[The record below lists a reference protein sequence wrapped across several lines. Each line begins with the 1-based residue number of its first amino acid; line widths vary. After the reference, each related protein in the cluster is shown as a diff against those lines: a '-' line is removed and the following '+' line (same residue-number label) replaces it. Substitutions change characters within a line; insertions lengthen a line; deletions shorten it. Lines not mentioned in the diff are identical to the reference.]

1 MDKQGLLR
9 GRNIAEFSTE
19 ERCSIVELSNDPRD
33 PAVSIAQA
41 RVAPGVCTQWHRL
54 EGIVE
59 RYLIVSGRGEVEVG
73 DQDAAHVGPQ
83 DVVWIP
89 AGVRQ
94 RIRNIGSDDLI
105 FLAICTPRFVPSAYT
120 RLEDAL

>member
-1 MDKQGLLR
+1 MDVEGLVHE
-9 GRNIAEFSTE
+9 RNLTEFFTE

-59 RYLIVSGRGEVEVG
+59 RYVIVSGRGEAEVG
-73 DQDAAHVGPQ
+73 DQDVARVGPQ

-89 AGVRQ
+89 AGARQ

-105 FLAICTPRFVPSAYT
+105 FLAICTPRFIPSAYT

>member
-1 MDKQGLLR
+1 MDDQGLLH
-9 GRNIAEFSTE
+9 GRNLAEFLTE
-19 ERCSIVELSNDPRD
+19 ERCSIVELCNDSRD

-59 RYLIVSGRGEVEVG
+59 RYLIVSGSGEVEVG
-73 DQDAAHVGPQ
+73 EQPAAHVGPQ

-105 FLAICTPRFVPSAYT
+105 FLAICTPRFVPNAYT

>member
-1 MDKQGLLR
+1 MEDQGLLR
-9 GRNIAEFSTE
+9 ERHLAEFSTE

-59 RYLIVSGRGEVEVG
+59 RYLIVAGSGEVEVG
-73 DQDAAHVGPQ
+73 DEAAARVSPQ

-120 RLEDAL
+120 RLEGMP